1 MTSLAGKVIA
11 LTGCSSGIGL
21 ATAKHLAAHGATL
34 SISDIREGPLTETAE
49 AVRKIGR
56 EPMVTVLDIAKETE
70 VNSWIQE
77 TVKIFG
83 RLDGAA
89 NIAAIHS
96 EFTLVI
102 DIPTDDWNK
111 VIAVNLTGTMN
122 LLRAQLQVMK
132 SGASVVNISSV
143 GGVHGVPKAGTYCAS
158 KWGLI
163 GLSKSAAI
171 EAGHDGIRVNV
182 IAPGLIDTPQ
192 LASISDDD
200 FSNNDAA
207 VNKMIPLQRKGK
219 PEEVASLIR
228 FLLSDDSSYVT
239 GSTYHID
246 GGLYL

>member
-1 MTSLAGKVIA
+1 MASLSGKVIA
-11 LTGCSSGIGL
+11 LTGCGSGIGL
-21 ATAKHLAAHGATL
+21 ATAKHLAAHGAIL
-34 SISDIREGPLTETAE
+34 SISDIRGGPLAE
-49 AVRKIGR
+49 AARAIQEIGP
-56 EPMVTVLDIAKETE
+56 EPMVTVLDIAKENE
-70 VNSWIQE
+70 VNSWIRE
-77 TVKIFG
+77 TVKKFG

-96 EFTLVI
+96 KFTLVK
-102 DIPTDDWNK
+102 DIPTEDWNE
-111 VIAVNLTGTMN
+111 VIAVNLTGSMN
-122 LLRAQLQVMK
+122 LLRAELQVMS
-132 SGASVVNISSV
+132 SGGSIVNVSSV

-171 EAGHDGIRVNV
+171 EAGRDGVRVNV

-192 LASISDDD
+192 LASINDDE
-200 FSNNDAA
+200 FSNNDTT
-207 VNKMIPLQRKGK
+207 VRQIIPLGRKGR
-219 PEEVASLIR
+219 PQEAAALIR